1 MTSKSVALITGCS
14 TGIGFEAALRLAR
27 RGTMVF
33 ATMRDLTKAAPL
45 QKAARGLPV
54 YFLALDVDRPA
65 SVRKAV
71 AAVRKQAG
79 RIDILIN
86 NAGFGAFGAFE
97 DFTDSEILSQYQTN
111 VLGLARVTKE
121 VLPLMRAQK
130 SGRILHIGSLAGKMT
145 FAGIGLYCSSKHAV
159 EALTESLRMEVRPFG
174 IQVAVVEPGSM
185 NTAFKANRRKNQ
197 AFLKGKSPYQG
208 SLEKILQFGNNQSA
222 RAPGAEKVVD
232 VVEKALNDQV
242 MKIRY
247 PVGKDALLYPVIR
260 WFLPDGLWD
269 LLMRQVAHKF
279 QTAPS
284 LSAPPLPSSAPVALV
299 TGATSGFGLETARL
313 LAREGFQVYATYR
326 DPRKLDALRALI
338 QKEKNIQPLFMDV
351 TRPQTVVQGISRL
364 LKKEKRVDLLVNN
377 AGFVMAGFLEDLSD
391 EELQSQFETN
401 VFGLLRVTRAVLP
414 AMRKKT
420 KKREDHQCRQHLG
433 AGGFSRNR
441 RLRRL
446 QIRRT
451 VHHRGFKAGGPALRH
466 RGRRDRARVLPD
478 ESGSVHVVWGKSK
491 IENVSLHSLHPSD
504 GRLGEERILKGGT
517 AQPSGDLNSS
527 GS

>member
-1 MTSKSVALITGCS
+1 
-14 TGIGFEAALRLAR
+14 
-27 RGTMVF
+27 
-33 ATMRDLTKAAPL
+33 
-45 QKAARGLPV
+45 
-54 YFLALDVDRPA
+54 
-65 SVRKAV
+65 
-71 AAVRKQAG
+71 
-79 RIDILIN
+79 
-86 NAGFGAFGAFE
+86 
-97 DFTDSEILSQYQTN
+97 
-111 VLGLARVTKE
+111 
-121 VLPLMRAQK
+121 
-130 SGRILHIGSLAGKMT
+130 
-145 FAGIGLYCSSKHAV
+145 
-159 EALTESLRMEVRPFG
+159 
-174 IQVAVVEPGSM
+174 
-185 NTAFKANRRKNQ
+185 
-197 AFLKGKSPYQG
+197 
-208 SLEKILQFGNNQSA
+208 LEKILQFGNNQSA

-377 AGFVMAGFLEDLSD
+377 AGFVVAGFLEDLSD
-391 EELQSQFETN
+391 EELQSQLNTN

-414 AMRKKT
+414 AMRKQRSGKIINVGSISGRVGFPGIGAYAASKFAVRSITEGLRQEVRPFGIEVGEIAPGSFQTKVVQSTWYGEKVKSKT
-420 KKREDHQCRQHLG
+420 SPYTPFTLQMEDLVKKEFSKGGQPSQVATLILQAVKSSSLRPVTL
-433 AGGFSRNR
+433 AGLDAKTLAF
-441 RLRRL
+441 
-446 QIRRT
+446 
-451 VHHRGFKAGGPALRH
+451 FKWL
-466 RGRRDRARVLPD
+466 LPD
-478 ESGSVHVVWGKSK
+478 AWFEGLLKLAFPWSRSICSGSGIVRS
-491 IENVSLHSLHPSD
+491 
-504 GRLGEERILKGGT
+504 
-517 AQPSGDLNSS
+517 
-527 GS
+527 